1 MDEVLRAQTEIGRA
15 LRRAHAG
22 EDRAL
27 AARVREEGDRL
38 AHLFAGVL
46 AMARTHA
53 LDNRA
58 FDQPLRDLGT
68 ALAHLA
74 GLLGSVHL
82 LTVEEQVYVNDV
94 RIRLEGTE
102 VGSALGARLA
112 RHGCGGLSFHA
123 PLSDSQWRALVAA
136 LAAEPAATA
145 ARSALGRALLT
156 AGLTSVEVAGIHH
169 FRVGQPG
176 EAPVASRPPAAVV
189 QSGVR
194 LAEESWANLAAARL
208 PNPLPLRRLVTELML
223 LDASDPAYW
232 CDVGASSA
240 AYGAH
245 LVRVVRLAL
254 LIGRA
259 AGLSASALQDLGV
272 AAFFHDVGYA
282 FAESGAAASSAAA
295 RTTLARHPV
304 TGVRLL
310 LRQRGFHEA
319 KVRRVRATLGH
330 HRRSDDVRGS
340 GALFARILA
349 IAEDYDTLTQK
360 RGGALAPDEAL
371 ARMAAAG
378 GTIYDPVLLQLFV
391 NAMGRFPLGSL
402 LNLSDGRVGRV
413 VSPVRAATTFAQPLV
428 RVERLAD
435 RTAYVPESIVDLALA
450 DAPAIAGV
458 VDPAEVASW
467 PPMSP
472 APELPP
478 APPPAPL
485 PEEEPA
491 ATEPTPE
498 AVLAAP
504 GLVADVGCSARPLY
518 QGVLADVLRDLYL
531 NRRTGVLYL
540 TRGAERRSVRI
551 WKGNVIHATSNLR
564 EDHLG
569 KVAVREGLMSQA
581 DFDRAN
587 ELIARERKKLGQVLR
602 ELEIMGEDGLEQALA
617 VHAREVIVKTFA
629 WTDGFA
635 DFEEQ
640 EAAPSWFTEL
650 ALRLSTPDLILEA
663 VRRIDDPDVVR
674 YHLGDV
680 DRTLRLSADPLMKSL
695 AVSLKPLDGF
705 VLSRIDGR
713 LTAREVIRIV
723 PGDPVEVQRSLFS
736 LVCVGI
742 VEYVPTV
749 TAAGPPAFGSGGF
762 TPVL

>member
-58 FDQPLRDLGT
+58 FDQPLRDLGA
-68 ALAHLA
+68 ALVHLA

-136 LAAEPAATA
+136 VAAEPAATA
-145 ARSALGRALLT
+145 ARSVLGRALLT
-156 AGLTSVEVAGIHH
+156 AGLTSVEVVSIHH

-176 EAPVASRPPAAVV
+176 EAPVASRPPATVV
-189 QSGVR
+189 QDGVR
-194 LAEESWANLAAARL
+194 LAEESWANLAAERM
-208 PNPLPLRRLVTELML
+208 PNPLPLRRLVAELML
-223 LDASDPAYW
+223 LDANDPAYW
-232 CDVGASSA
+232 FDGAASA

-259 AGLSASALQDLGV
+259 AGLSTSALQDLGV

-282 FAESGAAASSAAA
+282 FVEPGTATGSAAP

-319 KVRRVRATLGH
+319 KLRRVRATLGH
-330 HRRSDDVRGS
+330 HRRCDDARG

-349 IAEDYDTLTQK
+349 IAEDYDTLTQE
-360 RGGALAPDEAL
+360 RGGSLAPEQAL

-378 GTIYDPVLLQLFV
+378 GTVYDPTLLQLFV
-391 NAMGRFPLGSL
+391 NAMGRYPLGTL
-402 LNLSDGRVGRV
+402 LDLSDGRVGRV
-413 VSPVRAATTFAQPLV
+413 IAPVRAAATFAQPLV

-435 RTAYVPESIVDLALA
+435 RAAYVPESIVDLALA
-450 DAPAIAGV
+450 DAPAIASV

-467 PPMSP
+467 PAMSP
-472 APELPP
+472 APEPPSEPPPEPPP
-478 APPPAPL
+478 APPPA
-485 PEEEPA
+485 EEPA
-491 ATEPTPE
+491 ASLPTPE
-498 AVLAAP
+498 AAPVARGLAAD
-504 GLVADVGCSARPLY
+504 AGCSARPLY

-569 KVAVREGLMSQA
+569 EVAVREGLMSQA

-587 ELIARERKKLGQVLR
+587 ELIARERKRLGQVLR

-680 DRTLRLSADPLMKSL
+680 DRPLRLSVDPLMKSL

-705 VLSRIDGR
+705 VLSRIDGH

-723 PGDPVEVQRSLFS
+723 PGDPVDVQRSLFS

-742 VEYVPTV
+742 VEYVPSV
-749 TAAGPPAFGSGGF
+749 AAAGLSGGF